1 MSTKPGCV
9 EPAAHR
15 AGGGARLFRTG
26 YDRAVLTERTAAAPT
41 GARTRAPR
49 LSRLLWLAALLFGL
63 LFSHGLH
70 GESAAGH
77 LDAGVTA
84 SLAAAE
90 PEPSSE
96 HDHGQQEDGESATAA
111 HNCAPS
117 QPSEALDVP
126 PPSTSPL
133 EVTDA
138 CRLLPRSG
146 MHAVEADPDTRPPGA
161 PSVLRI

>member
-1 MSTKPGCV
+1 M
-9 EPAAHR
+9 
-15 AGGGARLFRTG
+15 
-26 YDRAVLTERTAAAPT
+26 LTERTAAAQT
-41 GARTRAPR
+41 RARTRAPR
-49 LSRLLWLAALLFGL
+49 PSRLLWLSTLLLGL

-84 SLAAAE
+84 SLPVAE
-90 PEPSSE
+90 PESSAG
-96 HDHGQQEDGESATAA
+96 HDHGHQEDGESATAA

-133 EVTDA
+133 EVTDP
-138 CRLLPRSG
+138 CHLLPRSG
-146 MHAVEADPDTRPPGA
+146 IHAVEADPDTRSPSA

>member
-1 MSTKPGCV
+1 M
-9 EPAAHR
+9 
-15 AGGGARLFRTG
+15 
-26 YDRAVLTERTAAAPT
+26 LTERTAAAP
-41 GARTRAPR
+41 TRAPR

-70 GESAAGH
+70 GESATGH
-77 LDAGVTA
+77 LDAGVTV
-84 SLAAAE
+84 SLPMAE
-90 PEPSSE
+90 PESSASQ
-96 HDHGQQEDGESATAA
+96 DHNQPEDGESATAA

-133 EVTDA
+133 EVTDP
-138 CRLLPRSG
+138 CHLLPRSG
-146 MHAVEADPDTRPPGA
+146 MHAVEANPDTRPPGT

>member
-1 MSTKPGCV
+1 M
-9 EPAAHR
+9 
-15 AGGGARLFRTG
+15 
-26 YDRAVLTERTAAAPT
+26 LTERTAAAPT
-41 GARTRAPR
+41 RARTRLPR

-70 GESAAGH
+70 GESASGH
-77 LDAGVTA
+77 LDASVTA
-84 SLAAAE
+84 VPPTAE
-90 PEPSSE
+90 PESSAD
-96 HDHGQQEDGESATAA
+96 HDHDQQQHDDAATAA

-133 EVTDA
+133 EVTGP
-138 CRLLPRSG
+138 CPLLPRPG
-146 MHAVEADPDTRPPGA
+146 THAVEADPDTRSPGA

>member
-1 MSTKPGCV
+1 M
-9 EPAAHR
+9 
-15 AGGGARLFRTG
+15 
-26 YDRAVLTERTAAAPT
+26 
-41 GARTRAPR
+41 RAPR
-49 LSRLLWLAALLFGL
+49 LSRVLWLAALLFGL

-84 SLAAAE
+84 SLPATELESSAE
-90 PEPSSE
+90 R
-96 HDHGQQEDGESATAA
+96 DHGPQEDGESATSA

-117 QPSEALDVP
+117 QPSKALDVP

-133 EVTDA
+133 EVTDP
-138 CRLLPRSG
+138 CHLSPRPG
-146 MHAVEADPDTRPPGA
+146 MHAVEADPGTRPPGA